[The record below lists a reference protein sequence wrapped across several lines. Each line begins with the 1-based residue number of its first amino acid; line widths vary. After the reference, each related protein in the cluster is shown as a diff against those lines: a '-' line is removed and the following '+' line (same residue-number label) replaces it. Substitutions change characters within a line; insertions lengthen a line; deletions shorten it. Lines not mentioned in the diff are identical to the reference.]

1 MMALPA
7 IKTLND
13 EKKLLLKQG
22 HRALDAP
29 LLMHDDGIAS
39 FSMKAGAM
47 NPNTVS
53 ADGKPLVIPMPASNV
68 QVGLELMAV
77 EDADIDSAFLVDLF
91 KLLLDDPKVFSAT
104 QVVEM
109 AAQKGILIAPTIGGQ
124 QSGYLGPM
132 IDREIDLAAEMGL
145 LLPMPPQLVEARGEY
160 EVVYTSPLS
169 RAAKAESVAGL
180 SRTLDRTLAIVQATG
195 NPAPL
200 DNYDFDVIERATAE
214 INGVPEEWMRSNEEI
229 TLLRR
234 ARQEAQQAQLQV
246 QALPGAAA
254 MQKAQNGQ
262 A

>member
-1 MMALPA
+1 VKPRLTYDPDRLDVAGKRYGSYYILRDTKTLLSEGGYSSFPLPVARYDLTAEEVYARGPAMMALPA

-169 RAAKAESVAGL
+169 RAAVCLGPRDDWL
-180 SRTLDRTLAIVQATG
+180 GVHVHRF
-195 NPAPL
+195 APIL
-200 DNYDFDVIERATAE
+200 
-214 INGVPEEWMRSNEEI
+214 
-229 TLLRR
+229 
-234 ARQEAQQAQLQV
+234 
-246 QALPGAAA
+246 
-254 MQKAQNGQ
+254 
-262 A
+262 